1 MKKPIL
7 FVDFDG
13 TICMDKYG
21 GSLTDTEREK
31 VQNVLLGTDRTK
43 MNDWLR
49 GKYTAEEINKY
60 ISEQTKIDYEYLWNI
75 FVNDCKNMKVSKSV
89 LETLNSLREKYVVIL
104 MTGNTDSFARFTVPS
119 LNLEKY
125 FDLISNSY
133 YEQKHKLDDGGSL
146 FLKYAEKYEV
156 DINSCFLLDDNLKV
170 CEVFKNL
177 GGNVLYVTKEKLVEV
192 YLEGLTGS

>member
-1 MKKPIL
+1 MKKPII

-13 TICMDKYG
+13 TICMDRYG
-21 GSLTDTEREK
+21 GGLTDIEREK

-49 GKYTAEEINKY
+49 GKYTAEEINRY
-60 ISEQTKIDYEYLWNI
+60 ISEQTKIDYEYLWNV
-75 FVNDCKNMKVSKSV
+75 FVTDCKNMKVSKNV
-89 LETLNSLREKYVVIL
+89 LETLNSLRKKYVVIL

-146 FLKYAEKYEV
+146 FLKYSEKYEV
-156 DINSCFLLDDNLKV
+156 DISSCFLLDDNLKV
-170 CEVFKNL
+170 CEVFRNL
-177 GGNVLYVTKEKLVEV
+177 GGNVLHVTKEKPVEI
-192 YLEGLTGS
+192 YLEELI

>member
-21 GSLTDTEREK
+21 GGLTDVEREK
-31 VQNVLLGTDRTK
+31 VQNVLLSTDRTK

-60 ISEQTKIDYEYLWNI
+60 ISEQTKIGYEYLWSV
-75 FVNDCKNMKVSKSV
+75 FVTDCKNMKVSKSV
-89 LETLNSLREKYVVIL
+89 LETLNSLREKYIVIL
-104 MTGNTDSFARFTVPS
+104 MTGNTDSFARFTAPS

-146 FLKYAEKYEV
+146 FLKYTEKYEV

-177 GGNVLYVTKEKLVEV
+177 GGSVMCVTKEKPVEF
-192 YLEGLTGS
+192 YLEWLTGS